1 MLALVALFCAGYLA
15 PYLLPSLVGRLG
27 TDFGLTPTQAG
38 GVGSAL
44 LLASAL
50 AGIGLTGR
58 ISRLGPDRI
67 ARCALVVVGLGYGL
81 AAVTHS
87 LPLLLTGC
95 VLGGAGSGASTAVA
109 ASVLAKR
116 PDPHRVFVIGL
127 LVTSALAAGI
137 FLVLPHLGTG
147 HGLAFASIAVTG
159 ALALPTTSGLPGRGG
174 HRLPVGGGEAAARAV
189 RLPLPRRGAGI
200 TLALCLML
208 WSLTQ
213 NALWGVSGRI
223 GLDRAGL
230 TEAVLGVVLAAALGA
245 GLVGT
250 VGAGLVGS
258 RFGTALPIGAGTLA
272 IAACVALTG
281 AAHHEAP
288 FAFGEIAWNAVYP
301 FVLSYLLGLAA
312 TLDREGRWGVLA
324 GAASSIGVACGPL
337 AGTLLVSAAGYPAM
351 GVTLAAVL
359 LAVAGPLVTVA
370 RNSAKESR
378 AEAAR
383 TTTEP
388 VPVPAPR
395 GSGTPTPD
403 PDASSAAA

>member
-1 MLALVALFCAGYLA
+1 VLALVALFCAGYLA

-67 ARCALVVVGLGYGL
+67 ARCALVVVGVGYGL

-87 LPLLLTGC
+87 LPLLLVGS

-127 LVTSALAAGI
+127 LVTSALAAAI
-137 FLVLPHLGTG
+137 FLALPHLGTG

-159 ALALPTTSGLPGRGG
+159 ALALPTTSRLPGRGA
-174 HRLPVGGGEAAARAV
+174 HRTGGGDAGGRTV
-189 RLPLPRRGAGI
+189 RQPLPRRGAGI
-200 TLALCLML
+200 TLAVCLML

-281 AAHHEAP
+281 AAHQEVP

-324 GAASSIGVACGPL
+324 GASSSIGVACGPL

-351 GVTLAAVL
+351 GATLAAVL

-383 TTTEP
+383 ATTES

-395 GSGTPTPD
+395 APGTSTPG